1 VKKLLDYIDYL
12 RDKNNKLYDQ
22 NFRMKYFIVG
32 LLIIIFFLIVR

>member
-1 VKKLLDYIDYL
+1 MKELLDYIDYL

-22 NFRMKYFIVG
+22 NFRMKYFIVV

>member
-1 VKKLLDYIDYL
+1 MKKLLDYIDYL